1 MELRVNPAENFST
14 SPFTVSITYN
24 ETVENLLVM
33 ISLTVTSVP
42 INKFQISF
50 NGRILKNKG
59 ARLDALGI
67 KHGDA
72 INLETSS
79 NNYDNLQL
87 MVII

>member
-14 SPFTVSITYN
+14 APFTVNITYN
-24 ETVENLLVM
+24 ETIENLLVM
-33 ISLTVTSVP
+33 ISLSVTSVP
-42 INKFQISF
+42 IDKFQIRF

-72 INLETSS
+72 INLETKT
-79 NNYDNLQL
+79 NKCCQ
-87 MVII
+87 IF